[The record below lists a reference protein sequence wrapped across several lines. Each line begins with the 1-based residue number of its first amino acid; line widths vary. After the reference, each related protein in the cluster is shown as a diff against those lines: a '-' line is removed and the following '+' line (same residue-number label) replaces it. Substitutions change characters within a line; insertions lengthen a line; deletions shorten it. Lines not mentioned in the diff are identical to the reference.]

1 MAITVEHSGAVACFS
16 CQFPLPLAEVTSFEG
31 VRCPR
36 CHSLQRGRA
45 FRATFM
51 PPVSEVAPPIST
63 PGEAACYQHTTKR
76 AAVPCDRCG
85 RFLCALCRMTVGAQ
99 NLCPSCIAVARRRNS
114 PRWVAR
120 RLNLDSVALA
130 TALVPMLGV
139 WTTLVGGP
147 VAIYLGI
154 RALSQEPGP
163 VPRGRWR
170 AILALVMGVLQVVAW
185 ILLLVTVFGT
195 VLFRG
200 GRLG

>member
-1 MAITVEHSGAVACFS
+1 
-16 CQFPLPLAEVTSFEG
+16 
-31 VRCPR
+31 
-36 CHSLQRGRA
+36 
-45 FRATFM
+45 
-51 PPVSEVAPPIST
+51 
-63 PGEAACYQHTTKR
+63 
-76 AAVPCDRCG
+76 
-85 RFLCALCRMTVGAQ
+85 
-99 NLCPSCIAVARRRNS
+99 
-114 PRWVAR
+114 VAR

-170 AILALVMGVLQVVAW
+170 AILALVLGVLQVVAW